1 MSPQA
6 RIRSLPPG
14 PVMGHK
20 AALGAAFLKQAFR
33 EAP

>member
-6 RIRSLPPG
+6 RIRSLALG
-14 PVMGHK
+14 PVRGHA
-20 AALGAAFLKQAFR
+20 AALGAASIKQAFR